1 LNPVGRR
8 TSDDLPWRTFVYLY
22 ELGGEGDAKWD
33 GRSLEEKTM
42 DPASIDY
49 PEINY
54 PRPHTAMLV
63 LVAFSDRNYIM
74 VFKVDI

>member
-1 LNPVGRR
+1 MSWAERGTPNG
-8 TSDDLPWRTFVYLY
+8 
-22 ELGGEGDAKWD
+22 D